1 LLRSEAGDV
10 GGREGSR
17 GGGESGGGGGWGE
30 RFRLG
35 FGLREGGLEMEARQ
49 RGWGEAA
56 ASG

>member
-30 RFRLG
+30 RFR
-35 FGLREGGLEMEARQ
+35 FRV
-49 RGWGEAA
+49 W
-56 ASG
+56 ASGGGD

>member
-30 RFRLG
+30 RFR
-35 FGLREGGLEMEARQ
+35 FRV
-49 RGWGEAA
+49 W
-56 ASG
+56 ASGGGIRNGGKAAGLG